1 MGSYG
6 VNHKI
11 RDAIVAGIFYPEDP
25 SELADTI
32 DASIANSDAASRKR
46 PGEHTIGILAPH
58 SAFAFSGAIQAS
70 AWAATPGISIDH
82 IIILAPYRTPGSS
95 VAYLPESCAFKTP
108 LGDIEVD
115 THMCEELESYCTL
128 FSTNDIPHLEDH
140 SIEIQ
145 LPYMR
150 RLFPSAKLVPL
161 LIGGDAAVAGCMA
174 RSIDL
179 AFGPRIERTL
189 IVISSNLASSMAID
203 EARSSSEALLSS
215 VSRHDWRSVASK
227 RDVIGAAAIASGMAT
242 SVMAAAR
249 CELIGR
255 VDSHR
260 QNSRITARVV
270 EYAAVAWY
278 AGGVE

>member
-32 DASIANSDAASRKR
+32 DAAMSASDTASRKL
-46 PGEHTIGILAPH
+46 PGEHAVGILAPH
-58 SAFAFSGAIQAS
+58 SAFDFSGAIQAG
-70 AWAATPGISIDH
+70 AWAAAAGLAIDH
-82 IIILAPYRTPGSS
+82 VVILAPYRTPGTS
-95 VAYLPESCAFKTP
+95 VAYLPESSSFKTP

-115 THMCEELESYCTL
+115 TTMCEELESYCTL

-140 SIEIQ
+140 SIEVQ

-150 RLFPSAKLVPL
+150 RLFPAAKLVPI
-161 LIGGDAAVAGCMA
+161 LIGGDAAVAGLMA

-179 AFGPRIERTL
+179 TFGSNLKHTL
-189 IVISSNLASSMAID
+189 VVISSNLASSMAID
-203 EARSSSEALLSS
+203 EARMSSEALLSS
-215 VSRHDWRSVASK
+215 ASAHDWRAVASR

-242 SVMAAAR
+242 STLDAAR
-249 CELIGR
+249 YELLGR
-255 VDSHR
+255 IDSHR

-270 EYAAVAWY
+270 EYAAIAWF
-278 AGGVE
+278 AGGAA